1 MAQKYNQVRLKL
13 VSSFTNLKTAM
24 TGFRFFPDPEMLT
37 PTHPI
42 KKNGLFPFSKHSES
56 QHRLY
61 SQIKATALLHVLTEL
76 PLETKGDTGTQHL
89 GTQECEGELF
99 FTRESE
105 SIRGTLQT
113 FSFSSDIFLLA

>member
-24 TGFRFFPDPEMLT
+24 TGFRFFQILKCWLPRIQLRKMVCS
-37 PTHPI
+37 
-42 KKNGLFPFSKHSES
+42 LFRNTES

-105 SIRGTLQT
+105 SIGGTLQT